1 MVWVRIRVILN
12 YGFTWLCM
20 QCYESMLKEK
30 TPLHVR
36 VRERADDFEFLGEY
50 YFSQQDGNEE
60 ITNAKI
66 RSIFK

>member
-1 MVWVRIRVILN
+1 MVIL
-12 YGFTWLCM
+12 GSDARFSRM